1 MKAQTK
7 SAWLLFAT
15 LVVGVLIGVLGS
27 SALQNRRAEQIR
39 ETFERHGGMTDL
51 FEEVIQPTDEAQRA
65 QIRAVLEQTET
76 RFRDARRECRDH
88 FVAARDSVRANLNAL
103 LTPDQQTRLDE
114 WLKRDRDPF
123 RRRRGG
129 PDGRR
134 GRHQRGGDDENRSP
148 RP

>member
-15 LVVGVLIGVLGS
+15 LLVGVFIGVFGT

-39 ETFERHGGMTDL
+39 DTFERRGGIIAM
-51 FEEVIQPTDEAQRA
+51 FEEVIQPTDEVQRA

-76 RFRDARRECRDH
+76 RFRDARHECRDH
-88 FVAARDSVRANLNAL
+88 FIAARDSMRADLNAL
-103 LTPDQQTRLDE
+103 LTPGQQARLDE

-123 RRRRGG
+123 RGRRGK

-134 GRHQRGGDDENRSP
+134 GGPRGDHP
-148 RP
+148 R